1 MISPRSSRLLGSIAI
16 AITLASCHGEP
27 RRVIPWAWERREDL
41 RFLRGEVAYLA
52 QTITL
57 RGTETDV
64 HPRMQPL
71 LIDKSVRAIP
81 VIRIETSHPSLDA
94 AQRAAAVAA
103 ITHLGS
109 DTVQIDFDATLSERP
124 FYRALIGDLHRTIP
138 HITITALASWC
149 SDDRWMGDLPI
160 EDAIPMLFQMGSD
173 DRVVRA
179 RLERGEEFREPLCRA
194 SAGISLD
201 EKPPR
206 IPDRRRIY
214 VFSAHRW
221 SPRDWRAATEIASR

>member
-1 MISPRSSRLLGSIAI
+1 M
-16 AITLASCHGEP
+16 
-27 RRVIPWAWERREDL
+27 IPWAWERHEDL

-57 RGTETDV
+57 RGGSIDV

-71 LIDKSVRAIP
+71 LLDKSVRAIP
-81 VIRIETSHPSLDA
+81 VVRIETNHPSMDA
-94 AQRAAAVAA
+94 AQRAVTVAA
-103 ITHLGS
+103 ISHLGRDS
-109 DTVQIDFDATLSERP
+109 VQIDFDATLSERP
-124 FYRALIGDLHRTIP
+124 FYRALILDLHRTIP

-160 EDAIPMLFQMGSD
+160 DDAIPMLFQMGSD
-173 DRVVRA
+173 DHLVRA
-179 RLERGEEFREPLCRA
+179 RLNRGEEFREPLCRA

-201 EKPPR
+201 ETPPR

-221 SPRDWRAATEIASR
+221 SARDWRVATEIASR

>member
-1 MISPRSSRLLGSIAI
+1 MIALERLGAAI
-16 AITLASCHGEP
+16 AILVTLASCRVEP

-52 QTITL
+52 RTITL
-57 RGTETDV
+57 RGAATDV
-64 HPRMQPL
+64 YPRMQPL

-81 VIRIETSHPSLDA
+81 VIRIETNHPSLDD
-94 AQRAAAVAA
+94 AQRAATVAA
-103 ITHLGS
+103 IASLRS

-124 FYRALIGDLHRTIP
+124 FYRALIIDLHRTIP

-160 EDAIPMLFQMGSD
+160 DDAIPMLFHMGSD
-173 DRVVRA
+173 DHLIRA
-179 RLERGEEFREPLCRA
+179 RLERGEDFGEPVCRA

-221 SPRDWRAATEIASR
+221 STRDWRVASEIAQQ